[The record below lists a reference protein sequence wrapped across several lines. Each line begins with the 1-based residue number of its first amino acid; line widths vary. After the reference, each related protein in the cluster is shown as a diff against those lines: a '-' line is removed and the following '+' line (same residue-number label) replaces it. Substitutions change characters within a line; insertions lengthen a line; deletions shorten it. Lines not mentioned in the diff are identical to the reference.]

1 MNINV
6 IIDPIVNFLNYFTSL
21 GNILMMPLVLTL
33 LSIILGMKVIDAIRN
48 SVKVGLGFMGFS
60 LINNIVIG
68 IVGPAISLM
77 VEHNNLTMN
86 VLDLGWP
93 AVSTIAYATMHGA
106 VILVVGLLFNIMLIL
121 LKVVRTLNVDLWNY
135 WQWALTGSFVTLLT
149 GSFWWGLLAAI
160 IQEVI
165 TLLMAD
171 ASAKMTQEYIKDMPG
186 VSISHS
192 FALIVWFLAIPF
204 TKLWDLLGWKGSSGK
219 REPSTLGNKLSIL
232 LDPVLLGLII
242 GIGIGIL
249 GYSGT
254 EISFGEKFQNILM
267 VGMASAALMV
277 LLPRMVAVLI
287 EGIKPISEQAR
298 KALQSKLSSEGREI
312 YIGMDSAIMVNDET
326 ILAASILLVPILL
339 LLSPILPGN
348 RIIPFAGITG
358 VVYNICMISP
368 LVKGDLPKLV
378 VTSTIVMVIILILG
392 SNWAPEVTRLVAEN
406 GLDLPEGAANVSFFA
421 NPVTWSLVA
430 MTRIF

>member
-1 MNINV
+1 
-6 IIDPIVNFLNYFTSL
+6 
-21 GNILMMPLVLTL
+21 
-33 LSIILGMKVIDAIRN
+33 
-48 SVKVGLGFMGFS
+48 
-60 LINNIVIG
+60 VIG

-77 VEHNNLTMN
+77 IEHNNMSMN

-106 VILVVGLLFNIMLIL
+106 TILIVGLIFNIILVL
-121 LKVVRTLNVDLWNY
+121 LKFVRTLNVDLWNY

-149 GSFWWGLLAAI
+149 GSFWWGLAAAL
-160 IQEVI
+160 IQEII

-171 ASAKMTQEYIKDMPG
+171 ASAKMVQEHLKDMPG

-204 TKLWDLLGWKGSSGK
+204 TKLWDLLGWKSGD
-219 REPSTLGNKLSIL
+219 NKGESPTVGKKMGIL
-232 LDPVLLGLII
+232 LDPVLLGLVI

-249 GYSGT
+249 GYSGADL
-254 EISFGEKFQNILM
+254 SFGEKFQNTLM

-277 LLPRMVAVLI
+277 LLPRMVTVLI

-298 KALQSKLSSEGREI
+298 TALQSKLSSEGHEI

-326 ILAASILLVPILL
+326 ILAASILLVPVLL

-368 LVKGDLPKLV
+368 LVKGNLPKLV
-378 VTSTIVMVIILILG
+378 VTSTIVMAIILILG

-406 GLDLPEGAANVSFFA
+406 GLALPDGAANVSFFA
-421 NPVTWSLVA
+421 NPITWSLVA
-430 MTRIF
+430 MTRVF

>member
-1 MNINV
+1 LSINT
-6 IIDPIVNFLNYFTSL
+6 IIDPIVSFLNYFTNL
-21 GNILMMPLVLTL
+21 GNVLMMPLVLTL
-33 LSIILGMKVIDAIRN
+33 LSIILGMNVIDAVRN
-48 SVKVGLGFMGFS
+48 SVKVGLGFMGFT

-77 VEHNNLTMN
+77 IEHNNMSMN

-106 VILVVGLLFNIMLIL
+106 TILIVGLIFNIILVL
-121 LKVVRTLNVDLWNY
+121 LKLVRTLNVDLWNY

-149 GSFWWGLLAAI
+149 GSFWWGLAAAL
-160 IQEVI
+160 IQEII

-171 ASAKMTQEYIKDMPG
+171 ASAKMVQEHLKDMPG

-204 TKLWDLLGWKGSSGK
+204 TKLWDLLGWKSGD
-219 REPSTLGNKLSIL
+219 NKGESPTVGKKMGFL
-232 LDPVLLGLII
+232 LDPVLLGLVI

-249 GYSGT
+249 GYSGADL
-254 EISFGEKFQNILM
+254 SFGEKFQNTLM

-277 LLPRMVAVLI
+277 LLPRMVTVLI

-298 KALQSKLSSEGREI
+298 TALQSKLSSEGHEI

-326 ILAASILLVPILL
+326 ILAASILLVPVLL

-368 LVKGDLPKLV
+368 LVKGNLPKLV
-378 VTSTIVMVIILILG
+378 VTSTIVMAIILILG

-406 GLDLPEGAANVSFFA
+406 GLALPDGAANVSFFA

-430 MTRIF
+430 MTRVF